1 MICPYACNEAPV
13 FVLLDSEFIQ
23 VLSCKMRKD
32 KLENDWSSTLVR
44 ATVNNKSVVGFEAD
58 AERVLLLQS

>member
-1 MICPYACNEAPV
+1 VTCPYACEKAPL
-13 FVLLDSEFIQ
+13 FVLLDSEFSQ

-44 ATVNNKSVVGFEAD
+44 AIVNNTSVVGFQAD
-58 AERVLLLQS
+58 AEWVLLL